1 MFDVEAYISHY
12 TGATRLE
19 RLSVIAHHPSSD
31 AGLSAH
37 AFALIEQQC
46 KQDGNLVK
54 YKEMFARTL
63 SDISQENSSAR
74 QATGTFLLLRFFKR
88 QQ

>member
-1 MFDVEAYISHY
+1 MFDVEAYISQY

-19 RLSVIAHHPSSD
+19 RLSVIAYHPSSD

-46 KQDGNLVK
+46 KQDGNVVK
-54 YKEMFARTL
+54 YQDIFARSL
-63 SDISQENSSAR
+63 LDISQDR
-74 QATGTFLLLRFFKR
+74 QAAGTYGTCVIPFEWL
-88 QQ
+88 